1 MDKLVK
7 LPNAVFHTGRSIPI
21 LGFGTYLLN
30 GKECIDVMKEALGI
44 GYRHFDTA
52 SMYGNES

>member
-1 MDKLVK
+1 LVK